1 MRLLASA
8 VAFLA
13 FALTFSVGPASA
25 ARVEARIDIS
35 TQTMTVLVDGAKR
48 YVWKV
53 STGKRVYGTPTGSF
67 SPKSLKR
74 HHFSDRY
81 DDAPMPHSI
90 FFTGGYAI
98 HGTGAV
104 GRLGR
109 PVSHGCVRLAP
120 GNAAT
125 LFALVKANR
134 STTRIVVTR

>member
-8 VAFLA
+8 VAFLVLA
-13 FALTFSVGPASA
+13 IILSASPASA
-25 ARVEARIDIS
+25 ARVEARIDIGS
-35 TQTMTVLVDGAKR
+35 QTMTVIVDGAR
-48 YVWKV
+48 RHVWKV
-53 STGKRVYGTPTGSF
+53 STGKRFYGTPTGTF
-67 SPKSLKR
+67 RPKSLKR
-74 HHFSDRY
+74 HQNSDRY
-81 DDAPMPHSI
+81 ENAPMPHSI

-104 GRLGR
+104 GKLGR

-120 GNAAT
+120 GNAAA